1 MKDLFFVTQQLA
13 DKLTDE
19 DYSFVELSNEILEML
34 IVKENMQATQDK
46 LLLSTKFF
54 WAGSYTLDVNVIKY
68 LQLLGF
74 NMLDTSG
81 DEGTSY
87 MLRVDEKQK
96 TILLYPVTEQE
107 VKLACKVD
115 QPETLNPVNSQLVPM
130 KPADQVEQ
138 PQPAFS
144 SQNPPK
150 APHDSLEYEAY
161 EEDENCSNESDDET
175 DSLSKRPDNDS
186 SVDKNS
192 LNQNLSKQKNSIST
206 NKSDKDTTQQHRDSK
221 FSEVSNI
228 SDSESSESDEYTVA
242 SSPQPASSTPQALES
257 AVPAQSVHVSLAQ
270 SNSEQDG
277 NNDDEAG
284 SLQQSPPAT
293 PINAIEESAT
303 SQAPFQDTS
312 NISVLTVA
320 SSPQPASSTPQALE
334 SAVPAQSIHVSLA
347 QSNSEEDGNNDD
359 EAGSLQQSPPAT
371 SISAIEESATSQAPS
386 KDIVNISLL
395 DDLLQKDNAGIK
407 PASLNTAKQLYLK
420 NLMTYFLNMDQDE
433 AQKSQQAYNL
443 VQYVLEKVNT
453 SLEYNNESLYPTHF
467 LTKPRYSLKSI
478 SLTTNSFIAFLQFMD
493 AHFDNVHSLTAPF
506 WAKHEKEIGAYNKAK
521 NVFTT
526 LLSSITTTKLSGKMV
541 NLGPH
546 LAYFQ
551 PAEEKQKP
559 TYVTSQQQ
567 KTSPLK
573 TYSDLEQAF
582 RFNLYSWDKAE
593 YVQRFKHYFNP
604 EHHKPEKFEEL
615 KAEMVAFIKGLV
627 ANQPITSGSNEITNF
642 SRAARYPLFMN
653 QKDLTKSYQA
663 ILTYAAI
670 HPQFRDISVTKT
682 DDTECTLQAYIQGII
697 DFEMERDI
705 QNGGSPKFFSKAD
718 TKYTAKEE
726 AQKVNIENRKVTFSI
741 N

>member
-228 SDSESSESDEYTVA
+228 SDSESSESDEY
-242 SSPQPASSTPQALES
+242 
-257 AVPAQSVHVSLAQ
+257 
-270 SNSEQDG
+270 
-277 NNDDEAG
+277 
-284 SLQQSPPAT
+284 
-293 PINAIEESAT
+293 
-303 SQAPFQDTS
+303 
-312 NISVLTVA
+312 TVA

>member
-257 AVPAQSVHVSLAQ
+257 AVPAQSV
-270 SNSEQDG
+270 
-277 NNDDEAG
+277 
-284 SLQQSPPAT
+284 
-293 PINAIEESAT
+293 
-303 SQAPFQDTS
+303 
-312 NISVLTVA
+312 
-320 SSPQPASSTPQALE
+320 
-334 SAVPAQSIHVSLA
+334 HVSLA

>member
-270 SNSEQDG
+270 SNSEQ
-277 NNDDEAG
+277 
-284 SLQQSPPAT
+284 
-293 PINAIEESAT
+293 
-303 SQAPFQDTS
+303 
-312 NISVLTVA
+312 
-320 SSPQPASSTPQALE
+320 
-334 SAVPAQSIHVSLA
+334 
-347 QSNSEEDGNNDD
+347 DGNNDD